1 MRCETNGQK
10 ERGDFSTERPKAT
23 RSVNVPPHP
32 WENLVGRSKVH
43 NFANGVRFYTELQ
56 MGIAERKLRQKEEVR
71 HSILEAAWQIVTDE
85 GWQAL
90 SIRKIADAIEYS
102 VPVIY
107 DHFANKEAILLEL
120 TRQGFRLLNEEMSK
134 AKKRYSEPEKQIEAM
149 AYSYWEFA
157 FEHKAY
163 YQVMYGL
170 GMPSCETVSQISE
183 LGTFSELVMQP
194 IKDLIAESKSPDT
207 DAKLKLH
214 TFWSM
219 LHGMISIN
227 MMNNTQEKAELNQ
240 MVIQDFIAAFIA
252 GIKR

>member
-1 MRCETNGQK
+1 
-10 ERGDFSTERPKAT
+10 
-23 RSVNVPPHP
+23 
-32 WENLVGRSKVH
+32 
-43 NFANGVRFYTELQ
+43 
-56 MGIAERKLRQKEEVR
+56 MGIAERKIRQKEEVR
-71 HSILEAAWQIVTDE
+71 SSILQAAWNIVLEE

-90 SIRKIADAIEYS
+90 SIRKIAEAIEYS

-107 DHFANKEAILLEL
+107 DHFANKEAILLEF
-120 TRQGFRLLNEEMSK
+120 TKQGFQILNEEMTK
-134 AKKRYSEPEKQIEAM
+134 AKKRSLQPEKQIEAM

-183 LGTFSELVMQP
+183 LKTFTNHLIEP
-194 IKDLIAESKSPDT
+194 INNLINESGSKNT
-207 DAKLKLH
+207 DPMLKLH

-219 LHGMISIN
+219 LHGLISIN
-227 MMNNTQEKAELNQ
+227 MMNNNEAKQELNQ
-240 MVIQDFIAAFIA
+240 MVIQDFITAFIS

>member
-1 MRCETNGQK
+1 MGI
-10 ERGDFSTERPKAT
+10 TERK
-23 RSVNVPPHP
+23 
-32 WENLVGRSKVH
+32 
-43 NFANGVRFYTELQ
+43 
-56 MGIAERKLRQKEEVR
+56 IRQKEEVR
-71 HSILEAAWQIVTDE
+71 NSILEAAWQIVTQE

-120 TRQGFRLLNEEMSK
+120 TRQGFRILNEEMTK
-134 AKKRYSEPEKQIEAM
+134 AKKRYTEPEKQIEAM

-157 FEHKAY
+157 FDNKAY

-170 GMPSCETVSQISE
+170 GMPSCDTVSQISE
-183 LGTFSELVMQP
+183 LATFTQLVLQP
-194 IKDLIAESKSPDT
+194 IRDLISEGKNPDA
-207 DAKLKLH
+207 DPMLKLH

-240 MVIQDFIAAFIA
+240 LVIQDFITAFVA
-252 GIKR
+252 GIKK